1 MIFSRDCGWLMDV
14 GVVYDMDFVIVINV
28 DISMLFDIDGLNWM
42 FFVIMLCLYGVIY
55 NLIKIIWVWCDILV
69 LLENINKLIK
79 Y

>member
-1 MIFSRDCGWLMDV
+1 MDV

-42 FFVIMLCLYGVIY
+42 FFVIMLCLYSVIY

-69 LLENINKLIK
+69 LLEYINKLIK